1 MPMLGLHGDFAADPS
16 PASKAI
22 ASDGAFRTERGVPG
36 ENNPTAVYEIESE
49 FHKLI
54 TSYVGERAA

>member
-1 MPMLGLHGDFAADPS
+1 LRLGRRPFPRAEGYRL
-16 PASKAI
+16 
-22 ASDGAFRTERGVPG
+22 FRTERGVPG
-36 ENNPTAVYEIESE
+36 ENNLTAIYEIESE

>member
-1 MPMLGLHGDFAADPS
+1 MRLGRRPFPRVEG
-16 PASKAI
+16 I

-36 ENNPTAVYEIESE
+36 ENNLTAVYEIESE